1 MSTYVK
7 YYSFIKLIKKGGYI
21 INILKQKQ
29 VNDFIEHSRKKLE
42 DTLIV
47 NYTLKEFAE
56 ILNIPANE
64 QLIVLAFQ
72 DLYYNTQLT
81 WYNLQLI
88 YNKKDNNFLLFNYI
102 DKNN

>member
-1 MSTYVK
+1 MI
-7 YYSFIKLIKKGGYI
+7 IKIINKGGDI
-21 INILKQKQ
+21 MSILKQKQ
-29 VNDFIEHSRKKLE
+29 VNDFIQYSRKKLE

-56 ILNIPANE
+56 ILSIPANE

-81 WYNLQLI
+81 WYHLQLT
-88 YNKKDNNFLLFNYI
+88 YNKKNNTFLVFNYI
-102 DKNN
+102 NKNN

>member
-1 MSTYVK
+1 M
-7 YYSFIKLIKKGGYI
+7 
-21 INILKQKQ
+21 NILKQKQ

-56 ILNIPANE
+56 ILNIPDNE
-64 QLIVLAFQ
+64 ELIVLAFQ

-81 WYNLQLI
+81 WYNLELV
-88 YNKKDNNFLLFNYI
+88 YNKKNNTFLVFNYI
-102 DKNN
+102 NKNN

>member
-1 MSTYVK
+1 MY
-7 YYSFIKLIKKGGYI
+7 
-21 INILKQKQ
+21 ILKQKQ

-56 ILNIPANE
+56 ILNIPNNKE
-64 QLIVLAFQ
+64 LIVLAFQ

-81 WYNLQLI
+81 WCNLQLI
-88 YNKKDNNFLLFNYI
+88 YNKKDNDFLVFNYI

>member
-1 MSTYVK
+1 M
-7 YYSFIKLIKKGGYI
+7 
-21 INILKQKQ
+21 NILKQKQ

-42 DTLIV
+42 DTLILTI
-47 NYTLKEFAE
+47 TLEEFAK

-81 WYNLQLI
+81 WYNLELV
-88 YNKKDNNFLLFNYI
+88 YNKKNNTFLVFNYI
-102 DKNN
+102 NKNN

>member
-1 MSTYVK
+1 MY
-7 YYSFIKLIKKGGYI
+7 
-21 INILKQKQ
+21 ILKQKQ
-29 VNDFIEHSRKKLE
+29 VNDFIQHSRKKLE

-47 NYTLKEFAE
+47 SYNLKEFSE

-64 QLIVLAFQ
+64 ELIVLAFQ

-88 YNKKDNNFLLFNYI
+88 YNKKNNDFLVFNYI

>member
-1 MSTYVK
+1 M
-7 YYSFIKLIKKGGYI
+7 
-21 INILKQKQ
+21 NILKQKQ
-29 VNDFIEHSRKKLE
+29 VDDFIQHSRKRLE
-42 DTLIV
+42 DTLILTI
-47 NYTLKEFAE
+47 TLEEFAK

-81 WYNLQLI
+81 WYNLQLM
-88 YNKKDNNFLLFNYI
+88 YNKKDNNFLVFNYI

>member
-1 MSTYVK
+1 MY
-7 YYSFIKLIKKGGYI
+7 
-21 INILKQKQ
+21 ILKQKQ

-56 ILNIPANE
+56 ILNIPNNE

-81 WYNLQLI
+81 WHNLQLI
-88 YNKKDNNFLLFNYI
+88 YNEKDNDFLVFNYI

>member
-1 MSTYVK
+1 M
-7 YYSFIKLIKKGGYI
+7 
-21 INILKQKQ
+21 NILKQKQ

-56 ILNIPANE
+56 ILNIPDNE
-64 QLIVLAFQ
+64 ELIVLAFQ

-81 WYNLQLI
+81 WYNLELV
-88 YNKKDNNFLLFNYI
+88 YNKKNNDFLVFNYI